1 MLRGLK
7 TTYVDVIEELL
18 QAEGLWVD
26 DPDDPGGATMRG
38 ITLKSYCDYLGR
50 DVSKDELRDMPKED
64 AVKFYKSI
72 YWDGAKVDTFSDDL
86 KHLWMDMSVNHGK
99 RNAGKIL
106 QQSVNTKENANVLD
120 VDGIVGTGTL
130 NEIGILDIKDV
141 LVERVIFFVNNIF
154 DGSRYLKRTPQAK
167 FIRGWTFHRVFHFLT
182 YPLEIIIGKKDA
194 EIEVLK
200 ARIEELENA

>member
-1 MLRGLK
+1 MLLGLK
-7 TTYVDVIEELL
+7 TSHTDVIDELL

-26 DPDDPGGATMRG
+26 DPDDKGGATMRG

-120 VDGIVGTGTL
+120 VDGIVGMGTL

-182 YPLEIIIGKKDA
+182 YPLEIIIGKRDA

>member
-1 MLRGLK
+1 MLLGLK
-7 TTYVDVIEELL
+7 TSHTDVIDELL

-26 DPDDPGGATMRG
+26 DPDDKGGATMRG

-50 DVSKDELRDMPKED
+50 DVSKDELRAMPKED

-86 KHLWMDMSVNHGK
+86 KNLWMDMSVNHGK

-120 VDGIVGTGTL
+120 VDGIVGMGTL

-182 YPLEIIIGKKDA
+182 YPLEIIIGKRDA

>member
-1 MLRGLK
+1 
-7 TTYVDVIEELL
+7 
-18 QAEGLWVD
+18 
-26 DPDDPGGATMRG
+26 MRG

>member
-106 QQSVNTKENANVLD
+106 QQSVKTKENANVLD

>member
-1 MLRGLK
+1 MLLGLK
-7 TTYVDVIEELL
+7 TSHTDVIDELL

-26 DPDDPGGATMRG
+26 DPDDKGGATMRG

-120 VDGIVGTGTL
+120 VDGIVGMGTL

-154 DGSRYLKRTPQAK
+154 DGSRYRKRTPPAK

-182 YPLEIIIGKKDA
+182 FPLEIIIGKRDA

>member
-50 DVSKDELRDMPKED
+50 DVSKDELRDMPKGD

>member
-18 QAEGLWVD
+18 QAEGVRD
-26 DPDDPGGATMRG
+26 DDSDDPGGATMRG

>member
-7 TTYVDVIEELL
+7 TSYLDVIEELL

-26 DPDDPGGATMRG
+26 DPADPGGATMRG

-50 DVSKDELRDMPKED
+50 DVSKDELRDMSKEE
-64 AVKFYKSI
+64 AVKFYKGR
-72 YWDGAKVDTFSDDL
+72 YWDGANVESFSDDL

-141 LVERVIFFVNNIF
+141 LVERAVFFVNNIF

>member
-1 MLRGLK
+1 MQL
-7 TTYVDVIEELL
+7 
-18 QAEGLWVD
+18 
-26 DPDDPGGATMRG
+26 
-38 ITLKSYCDYLGR
+38 
-50 DVSKDELRDMPKED
+50 
-64 AVKFYKSI
+64 
-72 YWDGAKVDTFSDDL
+72 
-86 KHLWMDMSVNHGK
+86 
-99 RNAGKIL
+99 
-106 QQSVNTKENANVLD
+106 SVNTKEYANVLD
-120 VDGIVGTGTL
+120 VDGSVGMGTL

-182 YPLEIIIGKKDA
+182 YPLEIIIGKRDA

>member
-1 MLRGLK
+1 MLLGLK
-7 TTYVDVIEELL
+7 TSHTDVIDELL

-26 DPDDPGGATMRG
+26 DPDDKGGATMRG

-182 YPLEIIIGKKDA
+182 YPLEIIIGKRDA

>member
-1 MLRGLK
+1 MLLGLK
-7 TTYVDVIEELL
+7 TSHTDVIDELL

-26 DPDDPGGATMRG
+26 DPDDKGGATMRG
-38 ITLKSYCDYLGR
+38 ITLKSFCDYLGR

-106 QQSVNTKENANVLD
+106 QQSFNTKENANVLD
-120 VDGIVGTGTL
+120 VDGSVGMGTL

-182 YPLEIIIGKKDA
+182 YPLEIIIGKRDA

>member
-167 FIRGWTFHRVFHFLT
+167 FIRGWTFHRGFHFLT

>member
-1 MLRGLK
+1 MLLGLK
-7 TTYVDVIEELL
+7 TSHTDVIDELL

-26 DPDDPGGATMRG
+26 DPDDKGGATMRG

-120 VDGIVGTGTL
+120 VDGIVGMGTL

-154 DGSRYLKRTPQAK
+154 EGSRYLKRTPQAK

-182 YPLEIIIGKKDA
+182 YPLEIIIGKRDA

>member
-1 MLRGLK
+1 MLLGLK
-7 TTYVDVIEELL
+7 TSHTDVIDELL

-26 DPDDPGGATMRG
+26 DPDDKGGATMRG

-120 VDGIVGTGTL
+120 VGGIVGMGTL

-182 YPLEIIIGKKDA
+182 YPLEIIIGKRDA

>member
-1 MLRGLK
+1 MLLGLK
-7 TTYVDVIEELL
+7 TSHTDVIDELL

-26 DPDDPGGATMRG
+26 DPDDKGGATMRG

-50 DVSKDELRDMPKED
+50 DVSKDELRDMPKGD

-182 YPLEIIIGKKDA
+182 YPLEIIIGKRDA

>member
-1 MLRGLK
+1 MLLGLK
-7 TTYVDVIEELL
+7 TSHTDVIDELL

-26 DPDDPGGATMRG
+26 DPDEKGGATMRG
-38 ITLKSYCDYLGR
+38 IPLKSYCDYLGR

-120 VDGIVGTGTL
+120 VDGIVGMGTL

-154 DGSRYLKRTPQAK
+154 DGARYLKRTPQAK

-182 YPLEIIIGKKDA
+182 YPLEIIIGKRDA